1 MYMKYFLL
9 SSIILLGL
17 DAIFLNII
25 SKYFHQQIFK
35 VQKEPM
41 RINML
46 GAVMCY
52 LLLIF
57 AINFFV
63 INEKRSPL
71 YAALLGFVIYG
82 VYETTSYALLKK
94 WSLTTVFI
102 DSLWGGI
109 LFGLTTYIVYRLL
122 H

>member
-1 MYMKYFLL
+1 MYMKYLLL

>member
-1 MYMKYFLL
+1 MYMKYLLL

-17 DAIFLNII
+17 DAIFLHLI

>member
-1 MYMKYFLL
+1 MNPIVL
-9 SSIILLGL
+9 SSIVLLGL
-17 DAIFLNII
+17 DAIFLNLI
-25 SKYFHQQIFK
+25 SKHFHEQIFK

-41 RINML
+41 RVNML
-46 GAVMCY
+46 GAVLCY
-52 LLLIF
+52 ILLIF

-63 INEKRSPL
+63 IREKKSPL

-94 WSLTTVFI
+94 WSLTTVLI

-109 LFGLTTYIVYRLL
+109 LFGLTTYIVYRVI

>member
-1 MYMKYFLL
+1 MYMKSLFL

-17 DAIFLNII
+17 DAIFLSII